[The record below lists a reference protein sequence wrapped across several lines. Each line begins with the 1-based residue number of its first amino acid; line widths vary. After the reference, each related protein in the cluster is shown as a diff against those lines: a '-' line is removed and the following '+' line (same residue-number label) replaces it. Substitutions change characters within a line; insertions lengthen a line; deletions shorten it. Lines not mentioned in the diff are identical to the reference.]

1 MNINT
6 TDIDLLKKTME
17 SLIAASETA
26 IQSHRI
32 LEEKVTLL
40 TAEVDHKKQL
50 LDSILQSI
58 DVGVV
63 FFDSDGIIRL
73 INHVAEKLLNVSA
86 EVVVGGSSIKA
97 AIEDEVIRPENG
109 NSFSAIVSRSDVKDG
124 NGCTMGQV
132 LIFKDITRLKQLEEE
147 NERNRRLTSMGEL
160 VLKIAHEIRNPLGS
174 IELFASLLSSD
185 LKGTNHGDYA
195 NRISNS
201 VRTLVNALDN
211 MLRFSK
217 DLKPRLE
224 PVELN
229 DIVAEIG
236 REFSE
241 LFSHDRIVFNL
252 GADVPVIVNVDRGL
266 MRQALMNIMLNA
278 VQSMP
283 DGGTITVKIVRRE
296 MNREVELSVR
306 DSGIGMNEETKAKIF
321 EPFYS
326 TKDRGTGLG
335 MSITASIIKAHEGMI
350 RVVSEL
356 GGGSE
361 FVITLPEKGSCL

>member
-6 TDIDLLKKTME
+6 TDIELLKKTI
-17 SLIAASETA
+17 IAASERA

-63 FFDSDGIIRL
+63 FFDGDGIIRL
-73 INHVAEKLLNVSA
+73 INHVAEKLLNVTA
-86 EVVVGGSSIKA
+86 EGVVGGSSIKA
-97 AIEDEVIRPENG
+97 VIEDEVITPENG
-109 NSFSAIVSRSDVKDG
+109 KPFFAIVSRSDVRDG
-124 NGCTMGQV
+124 SGCTIGQV
-132 LIFKDITRLKQLEEE
+132 LIFKDISRLKQLEEE

-160 VLKIAHEIRNPLGS
+160 VLRIAHEIRNPLGS

-185 LKGTNHGDYA
+185 LRGTDHGDYA

-201 VRTLVNALDN
+201 VRMLVNALDN

-224 PVELN
+224 PVNLN

-241 LFSHDRIVFNL
+241 LFSHDRIVFDL
-252 GADVPVIVNVDRGL
+252 GFDAPLIVNVDRGL

-283 DGGTITVKIVRRE
+283 DGGKISVKIARRE
-296 MNREVELSVR
+296 SGREVELSVR
-306 DSGIGMNEETKAKIF
+306 DTGVGMDEETKAKIF

-335 MSITASIIKAHEGMI
+335 MSITASIIKAHKGTV

-361 FVITLPEKGSCL
+361 FVITLPEGKGGL

>member
-1 MNINT
+1 MKNNT
-6 TDIDLLKKTME
+6 PDIELLNKAIE
-17 SLIAASETA
+17 SFNATSDTI
-26 IQSHRI
+26 IQYYRT

-63 FFDSDGIIRL
+63 FFDGDGIIRL
-73 INHVAEKLLNVSA
+73 INHIAETLLNVTA
-86 EVVVGGSSIKA
+86 EVVVGGRSIKA
-97 AIEDEVIRPENG
+97 LIEDEVIKPENG
-109 NSFSAIVSRSDVKDG
+109 KPFFAIVSRSDVKDG
-124 NGCTMGQV
+124 SGCIIGQV

-185 LKGTNHGDYA
+185 LRGTEHGDYA

-217 DLKPRLE
+217 DLRPRLE
-224 PVELN
+224 PVNLN

-241 LFSHDRIVFNL
+241 LFSHDRIVFAS
-252 GADVPVIVNVDRGL
+252 GAEVPVIVKVDRGL
-266 MRQALMNIMLNA
+266 IRQALMNIMLNA

-283 DGGTITVKIVRRE
+283 DGGTITVNIAGRE
-296 MNREVELSVR
+296 DGREVELSVR
-306 DSGIGMNEETKAKIF
+306 DTGVGMNDETKARIF

-335 MSITASIIKAHEGMI
+335 MSITASIIKAHEGAV
-350 RVVSEL
+350 RVVSAP
-356 GGGSE
+356 GSGSE
-361 FVITLPEKGSCL
+361 FIITLPEKEIGL